1 MGASSLC
8 VGPRGV
14 FCAIWFAR
22 QKTKANMAQNH
33 FWCNHMRVSGAGCG
47 AWAWGGGKI
56 ISQFAGAWTKLRK
69 SREEPMPNISK
80 EAELQTVIT
89 TFEMTPG
96 TCQDLLDALTDAY
109 DQFISKQPGFIAAG
123 LHVNDAQ
130 TRIAN
135 YSQWRR
141 REDFQAMLRSEE
153 MRERNRKINQ
163 LCRSFE
169 PVMYDVLQAYD

>member
-1 MGASSLC
+1 
-8 VGPRGV
+8 
-14 FCAIWFAR
+14 
-22 QKTKANMAQNH
+22 
-33 FWCNHMRVSGAGCG
+33 
-47 AWAWGGGKI
+47 
-56 ISQFAGAWTKLRK
+56 
-69 SREEPMPNISK
+69 MPKISK

-109 DQFISKQPGFIAAG
+109 EQFISKQPGFIAAG

-135 YSQWRR
+135 YSQWQR

-169 PVMYDVLQAYD
+169 PVMYDVMDAFD